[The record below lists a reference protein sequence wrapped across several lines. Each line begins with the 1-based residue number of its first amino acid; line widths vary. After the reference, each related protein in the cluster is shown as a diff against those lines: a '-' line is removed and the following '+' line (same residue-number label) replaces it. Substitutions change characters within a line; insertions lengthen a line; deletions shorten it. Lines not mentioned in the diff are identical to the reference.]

1 MISIRNL
8 HHPKLTIDNWQIQP
22 DEHWCV
28 LSKVGAGEQHLLA
41 LFEQRSTDIGY
52 STNADELLLP
62 NSNEMAV
69 LSFRSLQ
76 HLYEEELKRDQSDYI
91 NANDIGTRV
100 KDFIPITSQSM
111 ALLKLIGLDHKVDTG
126 FRQLSTG
133 ESRKL
138 LILKAIIEGATTL
151 VCENPY
157 DSLDAASRS
166 RLTRLL
172 TQLNQDGIQIIYVIN
187 NRDDIPSNCNRFATI
202 HQGKVNVIEATS
214 ALAQSK
220 QIDEYFAGPST
231 AVDWPDN
238 HQPLN
243 SYPHTL
249 LAELNNCTVSYGNK
263 AVLNDFNLTIKP
275 LAHTLIQGKNG
286 SGKSTALQLISGD
299 CPQCFA
305 NDVTVFG
312 YRRGSGETIWDIK
325 KHLGI
330 VSSDLHRS
338 YRVRCNVLTVVIS
351 GFFDSIGVYQ
361 TANQQHI
368 DTAQQW
374 LNAVGLAHHS
384 KSLFHDLSHGEQRL
398 VLIARALVK
407 SPLLLMLDE
416 PTQGLDESHRALLL
430 SFLTRLAADR
440 QTTILYVSH
449 REDEHLPLFTQRIT
463 I

>member
-8 HHPKLTIDNWQIQP
+8 RSPTLTIDNWHIQP

-41 LFEQRSTDIGY
+41 LFEQKSIDAVY
-52 STNADELLLP
+52 SPYADELRLP
-62 NSNEMAV
+62 DHNELAV

-91 NANDIGTRV
+91 NAHDIGTRV
-100 KDFIPITSQSM
+100 KDFIPITTHSM
-111 ALLKLIGLDHKVDTG
+111 ALLTLIGLDHKIDTG

-138 LILKAIIEGATTL
+138 LILKAITEGATTL

-157 DSLDAASRS
+157 DSLDAAARI
-166 RLTRLL
+166 RLTALF
-172 TQLNQDGIQIIYVIN
+172 TQLHQQGVQIIYVIN
-187 NRDDIPSNCNRFATI
+187 NRDDIPSHCNRFATI
-202 HQGKVNVIEATS
+202 EQGKVSIIEATTAS
-214 ALAQSK
+214 PQRT
-220 QIDEYFAGPST
+220 QIDEYFAKPKT
-231 AVDWPDN
+231 TLDWPAN

-243 SYPHTL
+243 CYTHTL
-249 LAELNNCTVSYGNK
+249 LAELKGCTVSYGDK
-263 AVLNDFNLTIKP
+263 AVLSNFNLSIKP
-275 LAHTLIQGKNG
+275 LEHTLVQGKNG

-312 YRRGSGETIWDIK
+312 YRRGTGETIWDIK

-330 VSSDLHRS
+330 VSADLHRS

-361 TANQQHI
+361 TVTQQHI

-374 LNAVGLAHHS
+374 LEAVGLAHHS

-398 VLIARALVK
+398 ALIARALVK

-416 PTQGLDESHRALLL
+416 PTQGLDENHRTLLL
-430 SFLTRLAADR
+430 SFLERLAADQ